1 MIPYLIF
8 FLTSILFCYEGELLY
23 RNSIS
28 FVENNAAGK
37 SLRKIKK
44 HGLISIP
51 RFKRIRIQ
59 ISYVYFAI
67 SVLIVSAL
75 AGMRGYSI
83 GTDIQVY
90 GNSLFAYARTVTLVD
105 FIRKLPNIEPLYLA
119 LVDFSALFSS
129 EAHILYFFTGLVIYS
144 FIMCGIVA
152 HGKTIPITLSW
163 VGFLLLLY
171 GDTYNA
177 MRQCLGIAIAFW
189 GFHFFK
195 NKQYLRLIL
204 SLAVAYFFHNSSIIM
219 IAIIGIY
226 YILQLNNRMWI
237 KVLMIIGT
245 IGVVYYFNDLLS
257 TFVNIGT
264 LNSKMMR
271 YQIEENSG
279 ISVPAILIRL
289 PFLFAIL
296 LQRNRFA
303 NNYNRSWRLLPLKN
317 MAEADFYIILLLLEI
332 FTVELSAF
340 VASLYRISLYFV
352 PFRFLSYAR
361 IVSEKKKKNR
371 TVYLIVL
378 IIYLA
383 IIFIYQNVIK
393 GNNEIYPY
401 VFWFMTN

>member
-1 MIPYLIF
+1 
-8 FLTSILFCYEGELLY
+8 
-23 RNSIS
+23 
-28 FVENNAAGK
+28 
-37 SLRKIKK
+37 
-44 HGLISIP
+44 
-51 RFKRIRIQ
+51 
-59 ISYVYFAI
+59 
-67 SVLIVSAL
+67 
-75 AGMRGYSI
+75 
-83 GTDIQVY
+83 
-90 GNSLFAYARTVTLVD
+90 
-105 FIRKLPNIEPLYLA
+105 
-119 LVDFSALFSS
+119 
-129 EAHILYFFTGLVIYS
+129 
-144 FIMCGIVA
+144 MCGIVA

-257 TFVNIGT
+257 TFVNIGI

-361 IVSEKKKKNR
+361 IVSVQSKKNR